1 MNADKSKTEPGL
13 SGASGSEAVQTSAGN
28 YLRNDQS
35 LVMRSARSDRFTDK
49 FKDGIVVR
57 ILNGSTTIAK
67 VREQHHLTEQDVI
80 DWMKNSFDRK
90 QKRIDD
96 LVQRL
101 RDSQSTDKDRI
112 IKIESKP
119 GRVTIDGDVI
129 DGRSRSKP
137 H

>member
-1 MNADKSKTEPGL
+1 
-13 SGASGSEAVQTSAGN
+13 
-28 YLRNDQS
+28 
-35 LVMRSARSDRFTDK
+35 MRSARSDRFTDK

-96 LVQRL
+96 LVQQL